1 MFVTRYIKTVVF
13 RSTDDSDVIDDQTTN
28 ENQTTGHRDYV
39 DMSGEPT
46 VTSAQLSTSSPG
58 DAYVTHSPPMSDED
72 AGRTYMNVQKPP
84 EEEKTDYLN
93 AVQVFNTDTGLR
105 DRTYMKLDFS
115 RPDST
120 SMISNFNMF
129 YQSPRK
135 QFFLSIT

>member
-1 MFVTRYIKTVVF
+1 MFVTRYIKTVVC

-72 AGRTYMNVQKPP
+72 AERTYMNGQESR
-84 EEEKTDYLN
+84 EEEKTDYVN
-93 AVQVFNTDTGLR
+93 AVQAFNLETGLR
-105 DRTYMKLDFS
+105 DKTYMKLDFS

-120 SMISNFNMF
+120 NV
-129 YQSPRK
+129 YE
-135 QFFLSIT
+135 